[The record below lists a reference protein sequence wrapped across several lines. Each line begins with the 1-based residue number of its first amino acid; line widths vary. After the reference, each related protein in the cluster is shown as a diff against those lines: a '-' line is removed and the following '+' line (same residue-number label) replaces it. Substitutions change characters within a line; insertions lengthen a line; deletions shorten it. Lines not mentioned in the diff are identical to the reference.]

1 MATQTTNLH
10 LTKPDGSEKVNI
22 ATINTNMDTI
32 DTYAGTNNASI
43 INLAEDI
50 GVVVNGNKTKSGV
63 TAAVGQYVILKN
75 STISNRVDGLY
86 TAAKAIPA
94 NTAIDA
100 SYLTAVSGGG
110 LNALNAKI
118 NTEISNK
125 SYYFGT
131 VTGSTISDMCSAL
144 YTLINNATSISS
156 KSDGYFVNGEAVW
169 SKTGYMAVKAT
180 KTSDFTQLDIVFN
193 GRSIIA
199 SVNISSGEVI
209 KAEELAIKSDVNT
222 LTGTG
227 TYLTS
232 YEIKYTKVG
241 HVCTFSVT
249 FVPNTDIAS
258 STGMTYV
265 ALPIPDS
272 SVVNIYPVAKD
283 NESFNTADVQNRF
296 AGIVRDGQ
304 ATRFKAVGNYTSGTS
319 YSFSGSYVTAN

>member
-1 MATQTTNLH
+1 
-10 LTKPDGSEKVNI
+10 
-22 ATINTNMDTI
+22 MDTI

-110 LNALNAKI
+110 LNALNSKI

-169 SKTGYMAVKAT
+169 SGTGYMAVKAT
-180 KTSDFTQLDIVFN
+180 KTSGFVQLDIVFS
-193 GRSIIA
+193 GRSIVA
-199 SVNISSGEVI
+199 TVNTSSGTVE
-209 KAEELAIKSDVNT
+209 KAEELSIKSEPT
-222 LTGTG
+222 HITGSS

-232 YEIKYTKVG
+232 YEFYYVHVG
-241 HVCTFSVT
+241 NICIFSGS
-249 FVPNTDIAS
+249 FVPNTNIS
-258 STGMTYV
+258 TSTGGIDNCG
-265 ALPIPDS
+265 LPKPLILSTFP
-272 SVVNIYPVAKD
+272 VNKND
-283 NESFNTADVQNRF
+283 LSFEATDAQNRF
-296 AGIVRDGQ
+296 IGIANAGGSTTS
-304 ATRFKAVGNYTSGTS
+304 ARFKAVGAYTSGTT
-319 YSFSGSYVTAN
+319 YVFSGSYITLNKN

>member
-118 NTEISNK
+118 DTKLLLNQVTSFQVIEDTGHNLLILRGN
-125 SYYFGT
+125 YEGT
-131 VTGSTISDMCSAL
+131 GNYL
-144 YTLINNATSISS
+144 QLINNANTKQIQIAKSVNGTETTLATFAEVSS
-156 KSDGYFVNGEAVW
+156 LLSPTNVSANVTIASGGYVKIGTIVIVNVHINVDEAVTGNDTICVFPAPRLGNQAAIPMVPSSSGISDGKVMYIRENGEAR
-169 SKTGYMAVKAT
+169 
-180 KTSDFTQLDIVFN
+180 FFQ
-193 GRSIIA
+193 
-199 SVNISSGEVI
+199 GE
-209 KAEELAIKSDVNT
+209 A
-222 LTGTG
+222 
-227 TYLTS
+227 
-232 YEIKYTKVG
+232 
-241 HVCTFSVT
+241 
-249 FVPNTDIAS
+249 
-258 STGMTYV
+258 
-265 ALPIPDS
+265 
-272 SVVNIYPVAKD
+272 
-283 NESFNTADVQNRF
+283 
-296 AGIVRDGQ
+296 
-304 ATRFKAVGNYTSGTS
+304 SGTS
-319 YSFSGSYVTAN
+319 YNISGAYIARS